1 MRIAL
6 DFVSTYILPIPRSL
20 AGVFRSVVNH
30 IESREEKSRPKQLEG
45 LPFRRPRLA
54 G

>member
-1 MRIAL
+1 MRVAL
-6 DFVSTYILPIPRSL
+6 DFVLTYTLPVPRAL
-20 AGVFRSVVNH
+20 DGVFRSVVRH
-30 IESREEKSRPKQLEG
+30 INSREEKMRPRQLAG